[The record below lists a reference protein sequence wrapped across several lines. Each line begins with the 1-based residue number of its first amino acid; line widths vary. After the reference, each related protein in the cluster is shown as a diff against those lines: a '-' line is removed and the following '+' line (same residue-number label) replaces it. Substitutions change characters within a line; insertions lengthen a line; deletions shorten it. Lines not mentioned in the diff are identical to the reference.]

1 MKSDRNQLLSIPVSS
16 DLDNCYATH
25 THVHTHRHIQTCT
38 HAEDLPPLLRSCR
51 LPTLTL
57 VYLNSE
63 SVNRLSHYLCPLLP
77 QHILLSTTS
86 CCIWRFSHSLCHTR
100 TSRGGKQNKN
110 KPRAPPPPPSP
121 WGASRPTLHP
131 NISDMVLLVHA
142 TLQWHNM
149 WLTSASRS
157 RAGGAS

>member
-25 THVHTHRHIQTCT
+25 MHVHTHRHIQTCT

-110 KPRAPPPPPSP
+110 KPRAPPPPLGEPLDLP
-121 WGASRPTLHP
+121 CIR
-131 NISDMVLLVHA
+131 
-142 TLQWHNM
+142 
-149 WLTSASRS
+149 TSAIWCCWCMLPCS
-157 RAGGAS
+157 GTTCG